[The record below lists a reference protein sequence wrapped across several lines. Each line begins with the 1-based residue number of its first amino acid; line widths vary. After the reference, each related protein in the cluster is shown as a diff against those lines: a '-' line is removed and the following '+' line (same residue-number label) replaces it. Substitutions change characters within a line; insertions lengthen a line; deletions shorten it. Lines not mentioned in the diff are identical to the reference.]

1 MKKPAF
7 FLVILIIAALPAA
20 AQNTS
25 EFGLLLGGTKL
36 INDVPNTQG
45 QTNVNNF
52 KFSNSVKEVY
62 WGVQMEPGTWFR
74 VKAGQ
79 MDVPLIA
86 LDANNNRVASGKGK
100 IDHVDALI
108 DYKFSEAFGSTGLFA
123 GIGMYRQNQSGTEDS
138 NLGLSAGVNADFP
151 FSRRYGLVVES
162 AYHWIH
168 LPARPRYITLSGG
181 LRISF

>member
-7 FLVILIIAALPAA
+7 LLVILIIAALPAA

-62 WGVQMEPGTWFR
+62 WGVQMEPGTTPTFTASAQASIMAW
-74 VKAGQ
+74 AP
-79 MDVPLIA
+79 D
-86 LDANNNRVASGKGK
+86 RVATLPPITSSL
-100 IDHVDALI
+100 VFALI
-108 DYKFSEAFGSTGLFA
+108 CAT
-123 GIGMYRQNQSGTEDS
+123 T
-138 NLGLSAGVNADFP
+138 
-151 FSRRYGLVVES
+151 VV
-162 AYHWIH
+162 
-168 LPARPRYITLSGG
+168 
-181 LRISF
+181 